1 MAQKSQPES
10 QPEPQPAHKPPP
22 KPQLA
27 GKPKDNAHV
36 ALEKWIWVL
45 IYGGLFLMS
54 LGIATERI
62 NSTLGWSMAV
72 PGAVVA
78 LVGFVLIYVRSR
90 LD

>member
-1 MAQKSQPES
+1 M
-10 QPEPQPAHKPPP
+10 
-22 KPQLA
+22 
-27 GKPKDNAHV
+27 
-36 ALEKWIWVL
+36 L